1 MGEVIMTRK
10 GLIVKLGAIG
20 DVASVLPAAR
30 KLYQSGMEIDWLCGK
45 TVAPL
50 LSCYSWVR
58 PIVVDDALLFGG
70 FGMSGL
76 WQVLRAWGRLIG
88 SDYDLCAILQYDRRY
103 RILTLP
109 VRAHK
114 WIALSQQLRAFK
126 LVSERHHSAEFAR
139 ILCELPDGHCD
150 EYISPVMPDLLSPN
164 PMERQGRTRIALAPG
179 GARNLLRQDAL
190 RRWPLDCYS
199 MLAQILLDRGYEVV
213 LTGGPGDTWV
223 EEQFSSLAVV
233 SRIAQWSIPQTLA
246 FYQSCNCVITHDTG
260 PLHLAGLV
268 QCGLVGLFGPTA
280 PSKALPRRNGVI
292 GLWGGERLP
301 CRPCYDGHSFA
312 NCNWNGCMI
321 SITPQRVAASVET
334 LLGNPGAEWQVANL

>member
-1 MGEVIMTRK
+1 MTRK
-10 GLIVKLGAIG
+10 CLIVKLGAIG
-20 DVASVLPAAR
+20 DVASVLPAAL

-70 FGMSGL
+70 FSTNGL

-88 SDYDLCAILQYDRRY
+88 SDYDLCAVLQYDLRY

-109 VRAHK
+109 VRARRS
-114 WIALSQQLRAFK
+114 IALSRDLRDLK

-139 ILCELPDGHCD
+139 ILCGLPDGHCD
-150 EYISPVMPDLLSPN
+150 ENIAPVAPDLLPPN

-179 GARNLLRQDAL
+179 GARNLLRDDAQ
-190 RRWPLDCYS
+190 RRWPPEFYHS
-199 MLAQILLDRGYEVV
+199 LARMLLDKGYEVV
-213 LTGGPGDTWV
+213 LTGGPGDGWV
-223 EEQFSSLAVV
+223 EEQFSDLPVV
-233 SRIAQWSIPQTLA
+233 SLIAQWSIPQTLA
-246 FYQSCNCVITHDTG
+246 FYQSCDCVITHDTG

-292 GLWGGERLP
+292 GLWGGERLA
-301 CRPCYDGHSFA
+301 CRPCYDGRGFA
-312 NCNWNGCMI
+312 KCSWNGCMV
-321 SITPQRVAASVET
+321 SITPRRVAASVET
-334 LLGNPGAEWQVANL
+334 LLRNPGAEWQVISL